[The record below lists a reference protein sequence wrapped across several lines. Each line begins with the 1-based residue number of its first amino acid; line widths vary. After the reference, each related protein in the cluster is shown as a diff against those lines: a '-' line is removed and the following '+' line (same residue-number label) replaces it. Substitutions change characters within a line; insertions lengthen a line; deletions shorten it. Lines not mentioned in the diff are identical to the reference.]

1 MPRISKAAEA
11 AAAQYALD
19 FLKTVKVD
27 ANSRK
32 VRDRVAILAGRL
44 GTKADYGSRIAV
56 TEKAQRILNRLSRAV
71 REGRLEADLRDVA
84 KVREIAGEALA
95 ERSAELMF
103 NNQLRTAYNAGRYR
117 YQQTDKTR
125 PFLLY
130 RTMRDAAVRPGHR
143 LLEGILLP
151 VGHEFWKQHYPP
163 NGHGCRCRVDALTE
177 RQAADLVR
185 RSSKVRTEA
194 PVEREIEY
202 IDKVTGKAIK
212 TPESIDP
219 GWATTPEDTARAMGE
234 VLERQLARLKKWEW
248 PKPNQ

>member
-1 MPRISKAAEA
+1 MPRISKAAELA
-11 AAAQYALD
+11 AQQYALD
-19 FLKTVKVD
+19 FLKAIKAD
-27 ANSRK
+27 ADKRK
-32 VRDRVAILAGRL
+32 TKDRVAILAGKL

-56 TEKAQRILNRLSRAV
+56 TEKAQRILNRVSRAV
-71 REGRLEADLRDVA
+71 REGRIDADLKDVA
-84 KVREIAGEALA
+84 KLRAIAGEALA
-95 ERSAELMF
+95 ERTAERMF

-117 YQQTDKTR
+117 YQRADGTR
-125 PFLLY
+125 PFWLY
-130 RTMRDAAVRPGHR
+130 RTMRDSLVRHGHR
-143 LLEGILLP
+143 LLEGVLLP
-151 VGHEFWKQHYPP
+151 ADHEFWKQHYPP

-177 RQAADLVR
+177 KQAADLVR
-185 RSSKVRTEA
+185 RSSKIRTEP